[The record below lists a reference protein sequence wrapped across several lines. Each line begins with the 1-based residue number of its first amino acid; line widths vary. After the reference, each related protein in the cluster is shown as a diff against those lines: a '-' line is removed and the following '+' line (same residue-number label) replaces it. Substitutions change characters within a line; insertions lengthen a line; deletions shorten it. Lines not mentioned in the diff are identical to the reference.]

1 MFIDDRKVILLAE
14 LITLVTDLM
23 IAFLV
28 RLVAPACYHIH
39 IVEDDMI
46 MDMPF
51 IYVRR

>member
-1 MFIDDRKVILLAE
+1 
-14 LITLVTDLM
+14 M

-28 RLVAPACYHIH
+28 RLIAFSGNHIY
-39 IVEDDMI
+39 IVNDDMI